1 MSIRSAASSRAS
13 RRPASAYHLAAP
25 SSHSSGSYFS
35 SRSRSESIL
44 SGTTSAEPYDDDSYD
59 SYDSRSSEGVSEV
72 SEKYHSTGS
81 RTSTHHQ
88 PHDEFFDEERLHM
101 QVLEKKIAHTR
112 HKWADGKINPPDMLL
127 RIANHR
133 RRLDML
139 ATPDACRDSSLKLR
153 VDKVDGKL
161 KELEIEANI
170 RKAREGDEMQDMAR
184 KDAERRENKRREEF
198 ERQQHFMR
206 EKSAEKKRIRD
217 EKEAKKKEKAEE
229 EKQKR
234 IEKEKKRKDH
244 NAKFAAV
251 MKEKERLEREEN
263 KKKEEQRIKEGKKA
277 SETRRRREKAIRD
290 RDDRRKAS
298 DKQAREAEEEARYQ
312 KRFTEEETR
321 YVAKENLQKK
331 AKKVLGGREEES
343 RKRDRERANAFAKNV
358 MDDRKDKLEWERCKL
373 EDKLHQL
380 KGKSR

>member
-13 RRPASAYHLAAP
+13 RRPASAYHAAAP

-35 SRSRSESIL
+35 SKSRTESIL
-44 SGTTSAEPYDDDSYD
+44 SGVTYTEPYEYGSYG
-59 SYDSRSSEGVSEV
+59 SRSSDGGSEV
-72 SEKYHSTGS
+72 LEEHHSTGP
-81 RTSTHHQ
+81 RASTHHQ
-88 PHDEFFDEERLHM
+88 PHDESERIHSRM
-101 QVLEKKIAHTR
+101 QVLEDKIARTR

-127 RIANHR
+127 RIANYR
-133 RRLDML
+133 RILDMV

-153 VDKVDGKL
+153 VDEVHGKL
-161 KELEIEANI
+161 KELEVEANI
-170 RKAREGDEMQDMAR
+170 RRTREGDEMQDMAR
-184 KDAERRENKRREEF
+184 KDAERRENKKREES
-198 ERQQHFMR
+198 ERQQRLMR
-206 EKSAEKKRIRD
+206 ERAAEKKRIRD

-234 IEKEKKRKDH
+234 TEKEKKRKDH

-251 MKEKERLEREEN
+251 MKEKKRLEKEEN
-263 KKKEEQRIKEGKKA
+263 KKKEEQRIREGKKA
-277 SETRRRREKAIRD
+277 LEIRRRREKATRD

-331 AKKVLGGREEES
+331 VKKVLGGREEES
-343 RKRDRERANAFAKNV
+343 RKRERERANAFAKKV
-358 MDDRKDKLEWERCKL
+358 MDDRKKKL
-373 EDKLHQL
+373 
-380 KGKSR
+380 KS